1 MRRLGAGDGGNGNS
15 GQGGGNGGQ
24 GDQGLFHRLS
34 PLMCVAVSAAM
45 GLYNHAAPEP
55 DLNGM
60 VHLRFM
66 AMGKTSGVRIEK
78 RLALKGLKAQRAG
91 EKLLYPWGSHVDFFR
106 QQTGSRA

>member
-1 MRRLGAGDGGNGNS
+1 
-15 GQGGGNGGQ
+15 
-24 GDQGLFHRLS
+24 
-34 PLMCVAVSAAM
+34 MCVAVSAAM